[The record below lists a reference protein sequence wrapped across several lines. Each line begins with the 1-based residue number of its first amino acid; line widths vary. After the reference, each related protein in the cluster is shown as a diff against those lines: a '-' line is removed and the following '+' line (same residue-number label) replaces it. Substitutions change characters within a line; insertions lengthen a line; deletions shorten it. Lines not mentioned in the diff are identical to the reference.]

1 MAPKRKTFQQVANLA
16 GVSLATVS
24 RVANGSARVRPE
36 VLQRVKEAAVK
47 LGVDLYRQ
55 SKANVIAFLLCN
67 RDLLHPFHSRV
78 LVGAE
83 AHCAAHNYNMLFMSL
98 RYSPTVPWREL
109 YLPPILQRREV
120 VRALIVAGVNSQ
132 NFLDLLDHKT
142 IAFTILGNN
151 VIGPWHPEKYDV
163 VWFDDIQGGYEATHY
178 LQSLGHRDIW
188 FVGNYRLPWFARRY
202 EGYRR
207 RMEEVGLTPQQAGI
221 ESGSEQEVGYLATKS
236 ILVQKKPVTAIFTGS
251 DSAAEGT
258 YRALRDFG
266 LRTPEDVSVVG
277 FNDIE
282 AAMLHPPLTTVRVF
296 SEQVGQHLADLLLR
310 GLAHPELPPQHFT
323 IPTQLVKR
331 ESCRPLGRAEV
342 DLGEETPGTGGRG
355 AAGVSQVI

>member
-1 MAPKRKTFQQVANLA
+1 MAPKRTTYQQVADLA
-16 GVSLATVS
+16 KVSLATVS
-24 RVANGSARVRPE
+24 RVANGSARVSPE
-36 VLQRVKEAAVK
+36 IQQRVKEAATK
-47 LGVDLYRQ
+47 LGIDLYRQ

-83 AHCAAHNYNMLFMSL
+83 AYCAAHNYNMLFMSF
-98 RYSPTVPWREL
+98 RYVPTVPWREV
-109 YLPPILQRREV
+109 YLPPILQRRDI
-120 VRALIVAGVNSQ
+120 VRAIIVAGVNSQ
-132 NFLDLLDHKT
+132 NFLDLLDHKA

-151 VIGPWHPEKYDV
+151 VVGPWQPEKYSV
-163 VWFDDIQGGYEATHY
+163 VWFDDIQGGYEATRY

-266 LRTPEDVSVVG
+266 LRASEDVSVVG

-282 AAMLHPPLTTVRVF
+282 AALLHPPLTTVRVF
-296 SEQVGQHLADLLLR
+296 SEQVGQHLAELLLR
-310 GLAHPELPPQHFT
+310 GLMHPELPPQHFT
-323 IPTQLVKR
+323 IPTQLLKR
-331 ESCRPLGRAEV
+331 ESCRSLAGAKV
-342 DLGEETPGTGGRG
+342 GAGEERPAGSDPGLTG
-355 AAGVSQVI
+355 